1 MRASVAHALG
11 ALGCP
16 PGCTACLI
24 CSWPPLR
31 SQGTPARHS
40 QSLSHTRAAT
50 PIVSRIADMMA
61 CLSCYSKNLLLET
74 SSIPRGTPAGHPHLL
89 SRMPGKW
96 LVCLKLQP
104 TPTLKGHLQ
113 DMHICT
119 ARQRRATPVPTAK
132 ADALFT
138 VFTYT
143 VQAQECTTLSAG
155 SRRTSLG
162 LTKPRSQ

>member
-1 MRASVAHALG
+1 MRASAARALA

-31 SQGTPARHS
+31 SQGTPARHT
-40 QSLSHTRAAT
+40 QSLSHTCAAT
-50 PIVSRIADMMA
+50 PIVSMIADIMA
-61 CLSCYSKNLLLET
+61 CLICFSKHLLLET
-74 SSIPRGTPAGHPHLL
+74 SSIPRGTPAGHPRLL
-89 SRMPGKW
+89 SRMPDEW

-104 TPTLKGHLQ
+104 TPTLTAHLQ

-119 ARQRRATPVPTAK
+119 ARQRRSLPVPTAK

-138 VFTYT
+138 VFPFA
-143 VQAQECTTLSAG
+143 VQGIRMYHSFCWQ
-155 SRRTSLG
+155 
-162 LTKPRSQ
+162 